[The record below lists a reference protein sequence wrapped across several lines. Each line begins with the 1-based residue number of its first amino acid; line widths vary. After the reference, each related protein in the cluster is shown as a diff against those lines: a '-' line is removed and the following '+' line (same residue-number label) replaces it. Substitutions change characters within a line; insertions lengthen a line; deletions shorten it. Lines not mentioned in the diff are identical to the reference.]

1 MPTNTSNQ
9 GITLPVGPDA
19 ADAPVGFTNQTA
31 GIESRL
37 VMRFTDTADRTAR
50 LAVPVEGQFSH
61 LGTENRLEVYDGT
74 NWISAYSRGLY
85 AMVRKAANQSVN
97 SAGTGTT
104 LTNVTDLVVALPTA
118 GVFGWRADLFYD
130 GPDAGDIKFAYTAPA
145 GATGTYGV
153 QAISTAGAGA
163 VGTGQYG
170 ATTTFGTALVCGA
183 TGVGTGL
190 LARMAGEITMGGT
203 AGNLQLQFAQNTADA
218 SNTTLRARSR
228 MEVWRIS

>member
-1 MPTNTSNQ
+1 MPTNTPNQ
-9 GITLPVGPDA
+9 GITLPLGPDA
-19 ADAPVGFTNQTA
+19 ADAPVGFANQTA
-31 GIESRL
+31 GLESRL
-37 VMRFTDTADRTAR
+37 VMRFVDAADRTAR
-50 LAVPVEGQFSH
+50 VAVPVEGQFSH
-61 LGTENRLEVYDGT
+61 LGTENRLEVFDGT
-74 NWISAYSRGLY
+74 NWVSAYSRGLF
-85 AMVRKAANQSVN
+85 ALTRKSANQSVN

-104 LTNVTDLVVALPTA
+104 LVDVTGLVVALPTA
-118 GVFGWRADLFYD
+118 GLFGWRATLFYD

-153 QAISTAGAGA
+153 QAISTAGAAA

-170 ATTTFGTALVCGA
+170 ATTTFGTAIVCGT

-190 LARMAGEITMGGT
+190 LGIMEGEITMGGT

-218 SNTTLRARSR
+218 ANTTLRARSR